1 MAPNIVIVA
10 PEQFLA
16 TASTTIA
23 ELIGESITI
32 RGTCSLALCGG
43 STPEPVYRELTH
55 RSINWANLS
64 IYFGD
69 ERAVSPD
76 SAESNFAMATRALFD
91 HVAIPGNQI
100 HRMLAERPDRDV
112 AAREYDALLPPRI
125 DLLLLGVGPDGHTA
139 SIFPESPAITE
150 PWRRVVSVGAPAP
163 PLLPNVARM
172 TITPLVVAAARHI
185 VVMVRSA
192 DKAAIVQRVLEGPD
206 QPETLPA
213 QFARGGT
220 WILDQAAAAQLH
232 SRDT

>member
-1 MAPNIVIVA
+1 MIPNVIVVA
-10 PEQFLA
+10 SELFAETAA
-16 TASTTIA
+16 TMIV
-23 ELIGESITI
+23 ELVSASITT
-32 RGTCSLALCGG
+32 RGSSSIALCGG
-43 STPEPVYRELTH
+43 STPEPVYRALTN
-55 RSINWANLS
+55 RQINWASVS

-112 AAREYDALLPPRI
+112 AAREYDALLPPRF

-150 PWRRVVSVGAPAP
+150 PWRRVVAVAAPRR
-163 PLLPNVARM
+163 PLVPTVDRM
-172 TITPLVVAAARHI
+172 TITPLVVAAARHV
-185 VVMVRSA
+185 VVMVRGA

-206 QPETLPA
+206 DPANLPA

-232 SRDT
+232 LRDT